1 MLLTTCP
8 NCGAKF
14 KVAPEQL
21 NVRQGRVMCGRC
33 RHVFNAFEALKR
45 TEEADA
51 GELIDYSV
59 VDSKPSPA
67 QFTPESAAASQA
79 PSPQLPPDLP
89 DVSDAQRVDAATVS
103 DSSDSQLPVEPTAE
117 TAAPVADL
125 RETEAFDSYEDALRK
140 LEQAEQIAPP
150 VDELYAATSAAVVAA
165 AVSRDA
171 LPASGAELLPVEATF
186 SNDERPPL
194 QAPAADTPSGGV
206 AVTNNPLIGGAL
218 AHESPPSRVWPWLA
232 TIAGMVLLLQA
243 IYFFRSQIVQQYP
256 QLRPSL
262 AAACE
267 LIGCTVSWGRD
278 QTLIKI
284 ESSDL
289 IEPPGRPGKILLT
302 ATLANRA
309 ATKQDYPVLEVK
321 LTDANNAVL
330 TSRMLMPAEYL
341 GRTPV
346 GEEGLAPNAE
356 LYINLNLEL
365 VGKSPASGY
374 GLRAFYP

>member
-1 MLLTTCP
+1 
-8 NCGAKF
+8 
-14 KVAPEQL
+14 
-21 NVRQGRVMCGRC
+21 
-33 RHVFNAFEALKR
+33 VFNAFEALKR
-45 TEEADA
+45 TEGADA

-67 QFTPESAAASQA
+67 QFTPESAAASPA

-117 TAAPVADL
+117 TVAPLTDL

-150 VDELYAATSAAVVAA
+150 VDELYAATSAAVFAA

-206 AVTNNPLIGGAL
+206 AVTTNPLIGGAL

-243 IYFFRSQIVQQYP
+243 TYFFRSQIVQQYP

-262 AAACE
+262 ATACE